1 MRDFIAHV
9 YFALDLEVL
18 WNVIQIEIPQLLA
31 SVQEILESKRQGD
44 TEP

>member
-1 MRDFIAHV
+1 MRDFLTHV

-18 WNVIQIEIPQLLA
+18 WNVIQIEVPSLFL
-31 SVQEILESKRQGD
+31 SVQEILESKQKED